1 MLNTMVHNK
10 NFEDYF
16 ENLLQGMLKP
26 TINPFQILLN
36 LHSQN

>member
-1 MLNTMVHNK
+1 MLNTMVHNT
-10 NFEDYF
+10 NFEVCF
-16 ENLLQGMLKP
+16 ENLVQGMLKP

>member
-1 MLNTMVHNK
+1 MLYTMVHK
-10 NFEDYF
+10 TNFEDCF
-16 ENLLQGMLKP
+16 EKLVQGMLKP